1 MIKLLKKTF
10 KKILQINSTDNFN
23 SKENIS
29 NLVGKKIIQNIK
41 INKSITEFNDKKFIF
56 VLQPTLINSGPK
68 TDIDKKIFEGSK
80 YYKNINMYD
89 EFNKYYNL
97 IKKDMNNIDN
107 FDKDNF
113 LDLSNIFIN
122 KQEQFFIDSVH
133 VGDNGQKE
141 IAEEIGKKIISI
153 ESKEKIK

>member
-1 MIKLLKKTF
+1 MIELLKRTF
-10 KKILQINSTDNFN
+10 KKIFLIKSIDNFN
-23 SKENIS
+23 SKKNIS

-41 INKSITEFNDKKFIF
+41 INKTITEFNDKKFIF
-56 VLQPTLINSGPK
+56 VLQPTLINSGPQ

-80 YYKNINMYD
+80 YYKNINMYE

-97 IKKDMNNIDN
+97 IKNDMNNINN

-113 LDLSNIFIN
+113 LDLSNVFIN
-122 KQEQFFIDSVH
+122 KEEQFFIDAVH
-133 VGDNGQKE
+133 VGDNGQKK